1 MKSFTGI
8 FQHHFN
14 PCPCSPMYWV
24 NPPSNFEESPLL
36 PCSQHLWETWVHL
49 HILSMPLLDHLI
61 LLLINQAIDYTSSP
75 SSIEW
80 DDDDNQLCLLLP
92 KKRKLKA
99 KEKAKTKVKV
109 IVKEKEK
116 TTTNKIIKPA
126 KPVIPSNAPD
136 GDADLDRA

>member
-1 MKSFTGI
+1 
-8 FQHHFN
+8 
-14 PCPCSPMYWV
+14 
-24 NPPSNFEESPLL
+24 
-36 PCSQHLWETWVHL
+36 
-49 HILSMPLLDHLI
+49 MPLLDHLI
-61 LLLINQAIDYTSSP
+61 LLLINQAIDYTSFP

-116 TTTNKIIKPA
+116 TTNKIIKPA

>member
-1 MKSFTGI
+1 MLPPCIDSIPHQILKS
-8 FQHHFN
+8 
-14 PCPCSPMYWV
+14 
-24 NPPSNFEESPLL
+24 PPSP

-61 LLLINQAIDYTSSP
+61 LLLINQAIDYTSFP

-116 TTTNKIIKPA
+116 TTNEIIKPA